1 MESFIKLTINAAPKM
16 LINIMLGILK
26 IVFNDHVIKLVEY
39 IRGLYRY
46 PNKMLGRRM
55 PQEYKGDVD
64 VLVFAAHQDD
74 EVLGLGT
81 TLHRHRLNGDRIK
94 VIYTTNG
101 TGYGRESWNISLSKS
116 KEKSNTRFKEAVQGL
131 SLINIFEKDMFCL
144 GYPDRGTHRYIENMS
159 KDIIMLIQ
167 DLKPKRI
174 YVHCIEG
181 GHRDH
186 DMTSFVVKSVCKK
199 MEYTNVFE
207 WTEYNDIQPLGSSDV
222 KFPNTKLVCIEE
234 IKVDI
239 SEDERD
245 LKRKMLALH
254 KSQDVEQFYLQG
266 EAIRQAN
273 LSLVEDELIEKSILS
288 ISRKLNVIKKYKKID
303 KLSVYSLSNKSL

>member
-1 MESFIKLTINAAPKM
+1 MESIIKITINAAPKM
-16 LINIMLGILK
+16 LINIIIGILK
-26 IVFNDHVIKLVEY
+26 IVFNDHVIKLVEN

-81 TLHRHRLNGDRIK
+81 TLHRHSLNGDRVK

-101 TGYGRESWNISLSKS
+101 TGYGRESWNLSLSKS
-116 KEKSNTRFKEAVQGL
+116 KEKSNTRFSEAVQGL
-131 SLINIFEKDMFCL
+131 SLINILEKDMFCL

-159 KDIIMLIQ
+159 KDIFMLIQ

-186 DMTSFVVKSVCKK
+186 DMTSFVVKSVCEK

-207 WTEYNDIQPLGSSDV
+207 WTEYNDIQPLGSIDV
-222 KFPNTKLVCIEE
+222 KFPNSELVSSEE
-234 IKVDI
+234 IKIDI
-239 SEDERD
+239 SGEERN
-245 LKRKMLALH
+245 LKRKMLAEH

-273 LSLVEDELIEKSILS
+273 LSLVEEELIEKSILS
-288 ISRKLNVIKKYKKID
+288 ENRKLHVLKKYKKID
-303 KLSVYSLSNKSL
+303 KLNIYSFSNKSL

>member
-1 MESFIKLTINAAPKM
+1 MESIIKMTINATPKKI
-16 LINIMLGILK
+16 INIIIVILK
-26 IVFNDHVIKLVEY
+26 LVLNDHVIKQVEY

-46 PNKMLGRRM
+46 PQKMLGRRM
-55 PQEYKGDVD
+55 PKEYNGDID

-81 TLHRHRLNGDRIK
+81 TLHRHILNGDRVK

-101 TGYGRESWNISLSKS
+101 TGYGRESWNLSLSKS
-116 KEKSNTRFKEAVQGL
+116 KEKSITRFSEAVQGL
-131 SLINIFEKDMFCL
+131 SLINILKKDIFCL

-159 KDIIMLIQ
+159 GDISLLIQ
-167 DLKPKRI
+167 DFKPKRI

-186 DMTSFVVKSVCKK
+186 DTTSFVVKSVCKK
-199 MEYTNVFE
+199 MGYTNVFE
-207 WTEYNDIQPLGSSDV
+207 WAEYNDIQPLGSNV
-222 KFPNTKLVCIEE
+222 VRFPDSELVSSEE
-234 IKVDI
+234 IKIDI
-239 SEDERD
+239 SGDERN
-245 LKRKMLALH
+245 LKRKMLAMH

-288 ISRKLNVIKKYKKID
+288 KKRKLHVLKKYKKID
-303 KLSVYSLSNKSL
+303 KLKTYSFSNKSF